1 MPDTFVDV
9 TYRGLPLGKR
19 LKLADHRPSTAYVE
33 VPHPMPVGTAI
44 AIATD
49 DGIAIDAT
57 VLSIHEQTAG
67 SEKAPGM
74 LVRPALERDD
84 ARTWWTQH
92 AVLPE
97 QAKPAPA
104 PAKPV
109 SRPPPIPPA
118 GIVVVQK
125 RLTKPGIGVPELV
138 DDGQDTGVM
147 DALDADQLEEVDA
160 KLVDDGKHTIAM
172 DAVDLAALGLDP
184 AASSGSLAAQQDDDN
199 GNGSTGRADSEG
211 DNKPDGNGGKS
222 RKKRK
227 KK

>member
-33 VPHPMPVGTAI
+33 VTQPMPVGTAI

-49 DGIAIDAT
+49 AGVSIEAT

-67 SEKAPGM
+67 TDKPPGM
-74 LVRPALERDD
+74 VVQAVLARDD
-84 ARTWWTQH
+84 ARAWWKERV
-92 AVLPE
+92 ALPE
-97 QAKPAPA
+97 LAKPATA
-104 PAKPV
+104 PAKQV
-109 SRPPPIPPA
+109 AKPPPTPPPMPPSV
-118 GIVVVQK
+118 VVVQK
-125 RLTKPGIGVPELV
+125 RVTKPGIGVPELV

-147 DALDADQLEEVDA
+147 DALDPDQLEEVDA
-160 KLVDDGKHTIAM
+160 KLVDDGKRTVAM

-184 AASSGSLAAQQDDDN
+184 AALSSVSMSSMPAQDDD
-199 GNGSTGRADSEG
+199 GNGRADSEG
-211 DNKPDGNGGKS
+211 DNKPDGGKS

-227 KK
+227 KR